1 MTEQVTSTEAQTDAT
16 ETTQATE
23 TVATATLSHADLQN
37 AVAIIDHAAKEGAFK
52 GWGDMYAARVVRDKL
67 FAFVEANR
75 PAVEAA
81 VAAEAEAAAAVA
93 EKAENDAVVAEVGPT
108 ATKGKRKTVRKG

>member
-81 VAAEAEAAAAVA
+81 AVAA

>member
-1 MTEQVTSTEAQTDAT
+1 MTEQVTSTEAQAD

-52 GWGDMYAARVVRDKL
+52 GWGDMYAARIVRDKL
-67 FAFVEANR
+67 FAFVETNR
-75 PAVEAA
+75 PAVDAA
-81 VAAEAEAAAAVA
+81 AAAEAEAATTAA
-93 EKAENDAVVAEVGPT
+93 EKAENDAIVAEVGPT

>member
-1 MTEQVTSTEAQTDAT
+1 MTEQVTSTPT
-16 ETTQATE
+16 ETQE
-23 TVATATLSHADLQN
+23 TVAAATLSHADLQN

-75 PAVEAA
+75 PVVEAA
-81 VAAEAEAAAAVA
+81 TAAETAEANAVAA
-93 EKAENDAVVAEVGPT
+93 KAKNDAVVAEVGPS

>member
-1 MTEQVTSTEAQTDAT
+1 MTEQVTSTE
-16 ETTQATE
+16 TQTE

-81 VAAEAEAAAAVA
+81 TAAEAEIAA
-93 EKAENDAVVAEVGPT
+93 KAENDAVVAEVGPS
-108 ATKGKRKTVRKG
+108 ASKGKRKTVRKG

>member
-1 MTEQVTSTEAQTDAT
+1 MTEQVTSTEAQT
-16 ETTQATE
+16 ETTE

-52 GWGDMYAARVVRDKL
+52 GWGDMYAARIVRDKL

-75 PAVEAA
+75 PAVDAA
-81 VAAEAEAAAAVA
+81 AAADAEAAAVVA
-93 EKAENDAVVAEVGPT
+93 EKAENDAVVAEVGPS

>member
-1 MTEQVTSTEAQTDAT
+1 MTEQVTSTSTEAQ
-16 ETTQATE
+16 TE

-81 VAAEAEAAAAVA
+81 TAAEAEAAA
-93 EKAENDAVVAEVGPT
+93 KAENDAVVAEVGPS
-108 ATKGKRKTVRKG
+108 ASKGKRKTVRKG